1 MARQGSKTETCE
13 KRLMAIFLQT
23 IDLKLEL
30 PDLNN
35 CVTHIHCNDVFV
47 PICVRS
53 STARRLAVLRIR
65 ATTFSETLE
74 GTPSADAVN
83 YAMRRKA
90 SSMDS
95 EVAATLQCER
105 VVGAS
110 ESVDVE

>member
-1 MARQGSKTETCE
+1 M
-13 KRLMAIFLQT
+13 
-23 IDLKLEL
+23 
-30 PDLNN
+30 
-35 CVTHIHCNDVFV
+35 
-47 PICVRS
+47 
-53 STARRLAVLRIR
+53 LRIR